1 MIKRMELVGS
11 TSSKKKMKLTRL
23 KMRYFLTKLTMT
35 LLMKGPTMSLFQ
47 LRLTH
52 PKLTMSHHLKKTIQ
66 PLWKLKQK
74 TYPD

>member
-23 KMRYFLTKLTMT
+23 NRRYFVTKPTMT
-35 LLMKGPTMSLFQ
+35 LLMKGSITSLFQ
-47 LRLTH
+47 LRLTY
-52 PKLTMSHHLKKTIQ
+52 PKLTMSDHLKKTIQ